1 MKTIKIRSVAVEY
14 PLNTTKVSL
23 DIVEIS
29 GRITRTIDRLAIDI
43 PGLFPHMTTE
53 LFNVVVEELRR
64 EGFDVFTT
72 QTADQPATNY
82 TDAPTPPDL
91 EADNQPVG

>member
-72 QTADQPATNY
+72 QTEIGRAH
-82 TDAPTPPDL
+82 
-91 EADNQPVG
+91 V